1 MDKNT
6 LKKLSKKTVPVKN
19 VSRTPLWYTKQ
30 TGKLESSKPQTAV
43 EEHIKKLFCNYLE
56 AAKKLTVCF
65 SAEMAEAHSIVSRGR
80 YAADYTESSM
90 PQVSCSTESEKRS
103 YENMRR
109 SYMYAVRESESLKT
123 AAADAQA
130 FIDAANEIL
139 VSKMDAMRK
148 NTFAHVHA
156 YLSGVCSKNSDISI
170 DLAQCFQDCLI
181 SVKEDESY
189 VEETEQKQ

>member
-1 MDKNT
+1 MTPNMMCTYASYRIEDDWFKSIAEDV
-6 LKKLSKKTVPVKN
+6 SKTQNNGV
-19 VSRTPLWYTKQ
+19 
-30 TGKLESSKPQTAV
+30 LEA
-43 EEHIKKLFCNYLE
+43 YLE
-56 AAKKLTVCF
+56 AAKKLTVYF

-170 DLAQCFQDCLI
+170 DVAQCFQDCLI